1 MNELELEIQAL
12 CEGFEARDKARAE
25 INQRMIQSVKSSF
38 EKEIEALREAYE
50 RFRNEG
56 RQE

>member
-12 CEGFEARDKARAE
+12 CESFEAMDKARAE
-25 INQRMIQSVKSSF
+25 INQRMIQSVKVSF
-38 EKEIEALREAYE
+38 EKEIDALREAYE

-56 RQE
+56 K